1 MITCNEG
8 EERAIP
14 SRIYGYPISKEI
26 FRSNVVWG
34 AQILNINGC
43 KFFKPIYR
51 FSLVTTNNIAW
62 VLHTAQTSDSERYK
76 VMSRTS
82 AVEPAKRGACLAFLA
97 ASLDYMYLRQGATP
111 PTTPALGEQ
120 ASTAVTALFNR
131 MIQQPPPEV
140 SIERPEIKC
149 TLAVFPQPTRCI

>member
-1 MITCNEG
+1 
-8 EERAIP
+8 
-14 SRIYGYPISKEI
+14 
-26 FRSNVVWG
+26 
-34 AQILNINGC
+34 
-43 KFFKPIYR
+43 
-51 FSLVTTNNIAW
+51 
-62 VLHTAQTSDSERYK
+62 
-76 VMSRTS
+76 MSRTS

-140 SIERPEIKC
+140 SIEGPEIKC
-149 TLAVFPQPTRCI
+149 TLVHTGCVSPTQSMYIMSLLCYGWWSNVILVPVSGCSTHK